1 MDSVIQ
7 RGTPGRKKRETGEKD
22 EINRGERKQRKNK
35 VETEE
40 KKGRNKGKEE
50 RKKREKRREAEQKR
64 LHEGKIMGGNE
75 EIQGRNIKET

>member
-22 EINRGERKQRKNK
+22 EINRGERKQRKNN

-40 KKGRNKGKEE
+40 KKGETRE
-50 RKKREKRREAEQKR
+50 KKREKNEKRGEEQIRRDYMREK
-64 LHEGKIMGGNE
+64 
-75 EIQGRNIKET
+75 